1 MDIYRH
7 RAGTSLLIL
16 GMIWNVTPKVTESV
30 SGVGTQL
37 DVSDED
43 PFSDMFD
50 LSMLRPQSPFIS
62 DRNKVLNF
70 DKKRRR
76 RLT

>member
-1 MDIYRH
+1 M
-7 RAGTSLLIL
+7 
-16 GMIWNVTPKVTESV
+16 TESV